1 MSSRSSTRV
10 VRLCLVSLCAGA
22 MLPACSLLPA
32 ARDTPAITGW
42 SSNGT
47 PQAEAAVTAPAAG
60 GALASPSPIGPNSVM
75 SSELAAP
82 TATASAAGPSAASAL
97 AADPAEIRACREL
110 AQTRMTDAAWTQSL
124 HLDEGELR
132 QVYAHT
138 YDNCLHW
145 HKI

>member
-1 MSSRSSTRV
+1 MSSRSSARV
-10 VRLCLVSLCAGA
+10 VRRCLVSLCAGV

-47 PQAEAAVTAPAAG
+47 PQTEATAPASAT
-60 GALASPSPIGPNSVM
+60 ATPNTIAPDRVM

-82 TATASAAGPSAASAL
+82 TATASATGPSAASAI

>member
-1 MSSRSSTRV
+1 MRTNA
-10 VRLCLVSLCAGA
+10 VRLCFVSVCIGV
-22 MLPACSLLPA
+22 MLPACALLPA
-32 ARDTPAITGW
+32 ERNTPAITGW

-47 PQAEAAVTAPAAG
+47 PQTEATAAAPADA
-60 GALASPSPIGPNSVM
+60 ATASPVGLNSVA

-82 TATASAAGPSAASAL
+82 SAAGPSAAA
-97 AADPAEIRACREL
+97 AVVADPAEIRACREL

-124 HLDEGELR
+124 HLDEADLR